1 MKTRPETEAEIV
13 RLHHAEGWPVGTIAQ
28 QLGVHNSVVMRVL
41 GQAGVVPAVTMP
53 RPSKVD
59 PYLPFIR
66 ETLEKYPRLRA
77 SRLLQ
82 MVQARGYTGK
92 CSRFREIVATMRP
105 RPRAEAYLRLATLP
119 GEQGQVDWAHFG
131 KLRVGRAER
140 PLMAF
145 VMVLSWSRMMYLRFF
160 LDARM
165 PSFLRGHQLAFETL
179 GGVPREIL
187 YDNLKSAVLERVGD
201 AIRFNETLLQLAG
214 HYRFAPKPC
223 APARGNEK
231 GRVERRIRYIRDNF
245 FAARTYESLDD
256 LNAQAEDWC
265 TQVAAA
271 RPCPEDVS
279 VRRTASGPARGAS
292 ATSRSDA
299 RRGRYGGRRW
309 RRGAAEPLAA

>member
-1 MKTRPETEAEIV
+1 
-13 RLHHAEGWPVGTIAQ
+13 
-28 QLGVHNSVVMRVL
+28 
-41 GQAGVVPAVTMP
+41 
-53 RPSKVD
+53 
-59 PYLPFIR
+59 
-66 ETLEKYPRLRA
+66 
-77 SRLLQ
+77 
-82 MVQARGYTGK
+82 
-92 CSRFREIVATMRP
+92 
-105 RPRAEAYLRLATLP
+105 
-119 GEQGQVDWAHFG
+119 VDWAHFG

-265 TQVAAA
+265 TQIA
-271 RPCPEDVS
+271 
-279 VRRTASGPARGAS
+279 
-292 ATSRSDA
+292 
-299 RRGRYGGRRW
+299 
-309 RRGAAEPLAA
+309 